1 MLRIRYATLV
11 LGFFAAITV
20 VGQQSRQQVEDLYKD
35 ANAYFYFEDYE
46 EALAL
51 YLRVYDHYTDNFN
64 LDYRIGF
71 CYLNIPGR
79 KHFAVPYLERA
90 SKNLSKR
97 YSEQSIRET
106 KAPVEALFYL
116 GNAYFVSNQH
126 EKAQQAY
133 NDFLDRIRSE
143 RLYDIEFLNHQVNSI
158 KRSKVIKSYPVNF
171 LRSNLGP
178 AINNHFPNYNPVVSG
193 DGQTF
198 AFTTKQR
205 FYQAIYVARKEGD
218 KWGTP
223 QNITLDL
230 VVDGNCTTLSL
241 SHNGDELYL
250 FKDVD
255 HVGNIY
261 VSNFKD
267 GKWGPMRKL
276 NDNINTFHYETHA
289 CVSSDGTKLFF
300 TSNRAGGYG
309 DLDIYVSERVPGGD
323 WGPATNLGPNI
334 NTRFNENTPF
344 VTTDGNTLYFSS
356 EGHNTMGG
364 YDIFFSQKQ
373 SDGTWS
379 KPVNLGYPINS
390 TDDDLFF
397 HPLGDGSKGLMALF
411 SDDAYGETDIY
422 QMEIFLPKYQRSIV
436 TSSDYFEKK
445 DDLPL
450 KTLIID
456 TLNLPGV
463 ALLDPSK
470 LENLEYLDTEKRF
483 TLFFEG
489 KAYNLKD
496 QSKLREM
503 LTAKLETKPVQE
515 QKIVT
520 PFEVLKDKIQK
531 PEEDFKDFRSL
542 DLLFPTGFDSIKPF
556 EKALKIT
563 PDSSDKK
570 SAFTSAELTE
580 EQIEQMKINEEWLTK
595 VLVALADKEIESI
608 IPLSFKKTWH
618 DPKTMHILWASR
630 FAHLA
635 DSLGYPKEYI
645 GLFAKL
651 MDILNEQYSEGH
663 YSQLRKI
670 STTSQIEEFFFKF
683 QLLKR
688 KASPGLA
695 EILDYAILTNPEIT
709 SFESLWNYL
718 HTQKANDIEP
728 YISELLKLFAE
739 SAIEGYYALSPH
751 QKEKVYQTVIKKHY
765 KSGVKVLFG
774 IILLAAFFVMLL
786 FYIKQKRKENSKTS

>member
-1 MLRIRYATLV
+1 MLRMRFATLII
-11 LGFFAAITV
+11 GFFAAITV
-20 VGQQSRQQVEDLYKD
+20 VGQQSRQQMEDLYKD

-51 YLRVYDHYTDNFN
+51 YLRVYDYYTDNFN
-64 LDYRIGF
+64 IDYRIGF

-79 KHFAVPYLERA
+79 KHQAMPYLERA
-90 SKNLSKR
+90 SKNISKR

-106 KAPVEALFYL
+106 RAPVEALFYL
-116 GNAYFVSNQH
+116 GNAYFVNNQL

-133 NDFLDRIRSE
+133 SEFLDRIRNE
-143 RLYDIEFLNHQVNSI
+143 RLYDIEYLNHQVNSI
-158 KRSKVIKSYPVNF
+158 KRSQVIRSYPVNF
-171 LRSNLGP
+171 LRNNLGP
-178 AINNHFPNYNPVVSG
+178 NINNHFPNYNPVVSG
-193 DGQTF
+193 DGQTL

-241 SHNGDELYL
+241 SYKGDELYL

-261 VSNFKD
+261 VSNYKD
-267 GKWGPMRKL
+267 GKWSPMSKL
-276 NDNINTFHYETHA
+276 NDNINTLHYETHA

-309 DLDIYVSERVPGGD
+309 DLDIYVSERVHGGD
-323 WGPATNLGPNI
+323 WGPSKNLGPNI

-364 YDIFFSQKQ
+364 YDIFFSQNQ
-373 SDGTWS
+373 NDGTWS

-411 SDDAYGETDIY
+411 SDDAFGETDIY
-422 QMEIFLPKYQRSIV
+422 QLEIFLPKYQRSIV
-436 TSSDYFEKK
+436 SSSDYYERK
-445 DDLPL
+445 DDLPR
-450 KTLIID
+450 KTLIVD

-470 LENLEYLDTEKRF
+470 QENLEYLDPEKRF
-483 TLFFEG
+483 RLFFEG
-489 KAYNLKD
+489 KAYSLKD
-496 QSKLREM
+496 QSKLRET
-503 LTAKLETKPVQE
+503 LIAKLETKPIHEQE
-515 QKIVT
+515 LIK

-531 PEEDFKDFRSL
+531 PEDDFKDLRGI
-542 DLLFPTGFDSIKPF
+542 DLLFPMGFDTIKSP
-556 EKALKIT
+556 EKAIKI
-563 PDSSDKK
+563 PSDSSKTESVFS
-570 SAFTSAELTE
+570 SAQLTE
-580 EQIEQMKINEEWLTK
+580 EQIKQLKIDEEWLTK
-595 VLVALADKEIESI
+595 LLVTIADKEIESI
-608 IPLSFKKTWH
+608 IPLSFNKTWH
-618 DPKTMHILWASR
+618 DPKTMHKLWATR

-635 DSLGYPKEYI
+635 DSLGYSKEYI
-645 GLFAKL
+645 VLFAQL
-651 MDILNEQYSEGH
+651 MDILNEQYSEMH
-663 YSQLRKI
+663 YRQLRKI

-695 EILDYAILTNPEIT
+695 EILDYAVLTNPEIT

-718 HTQKANDIEP
+718 NTQRANEIEP
-728 YISELLKLFAE
+728 YITELLNLFAE
-739 SAIEGYYALSPH
+739 SAIEDFYALSPQ
-751 QKEKVYQTVIKKHY
+751 QKETVYQAIQKKHY
-765 KSGVKVLFG
+765 TSGVKLLFG
-774 IILLAAFFVMLL
+774 ISLLVAIFILLL
-786 FYIKQKRKENSKTS
+786 FYFKRKRNKDSI